1 MSIQPAEV
9 VEDVGQSKASVA
21 SELSMPNS
29 GKALRFVTIA
39 CAVAMVVLLVLAW
52 SAWSSYRAFD
62 VAMQRNLEIQD
73 LRGRIIYLDEVLTMS
88 ARMAAATGDLAWEK
102 RYNDR
107 LPQILSTID
116 RAMAILPG
124 FQGLKETDAANDKL
138 DDLESES
145 FRQLHA
151 GHPEISRA
159 ILFGD
164 EYARNKEIYARG
176 MDKLG
181 QKLQEAADATTQ
193 AEHRWA
199 IFNVVGASGAIP
211 LLIIG
216 WIVVMRELDR
226 WRRDLTAKHAQLVE
240 LNHTL
245 DEKVT
250 VRTAELKRA
259 TEAAQAATKAKS
271 AFLANM
277 SHEIRTPMN
286 GIMGMTELALDTELT
301 LEQRDY
307 LNTVKSSADAL
318 LSLINDILDFSKIE
332 AGRIELDP
340 IEFLLR
346 DSISDMLNP
355 LALRAASK
363 GLELA
368 YDIHPDVPDAM
379 IGDVYRLRQ
388 VIVNLVGNAIKFT
401 QKGEVV
407 ISMRLLERS
416 GDDLLLEVDVRDTG
430 IGIDAA
436 AIARLFQPFEQVEAG
451 TSRKYGG
458 TGLGLAISRQLVS
471 LMGGQIRLESKAG
484 VGSNFIFTVRFK
496 AGVPRPH
503 ASAQDAARVFP
514 GKTALIVDDNET
526 NRRILATMLGQWGL
540 RSIDADSGHK
550 ALAALDRSSNAGQRV
565 DILIT
570 DLNMPEM
577 DGFELVE
584 FVRSRADGAT
594 LPVIIL
600 TSSGTPG
607 DQDRCTKLKVA
618 ARLLK
623 PVKQSLLLDNLM
635 RVLAGA
641 SWVKEPQAIVA
652 AEAPGNSETPK
663 ALRILLAEDN
673 AVNQKFAIRLL
684 EGAGHKVTVA
694 HNGRQAVD
702 LSASQEFDLVLMDI
716 QMPEM
721 DGLDATRAIRARE
734 SASGG
739 QIPVIAMT
747 ANAMAGDREMCVDAG
762 MDGYVSKPVKKDAL
776 FAEVA
781 RVLASRRKGDGH
793 AAGV

>member
-1 MSIQPAEV
+1 
-9 VEDVGQSKASVA
+9 
-21 SELSMPNS
+21 
-29 GKALRFVTIA
+29 
-39 CAVAMVVLLVLAW
+39 
-52 SAWSSYRAFD
+52 
-62 VAMQRNLEIQD
+62 
-73 LRGRIIYLDEVLTMS
+73 
-88 ARMAAATGDLAWEK
+88 
-102 RYNDR
+102 
-107 LPQILSTID
+107 
-116 RAMAILPG
+116 
-124 FQGLKETDAANDKL
+124 
-138 DDLESES
+138 
-145 FRQLHA
+145 
-151 GHPEISRA
+151 
-159 ILFGD
+159 
-164 EYARNKEIYARG
+164 
-176 MDKLG
+176 
-181 QKLQEAADATTQ
+181 
-193 AEHRWA
+193 
-199 IFNVVGASGAIP
+199 
-211 LLIIG
+211 
-216 WIVVMRELDR
+216 
-226 WRRDLTAKHAQLVE
+226 
-240 LNHTL
+240 
-245 DEKVT
+245 
-250 VRTAELKRA
+250 
-259 TEAAQAATKAKS
+259 
-271 AFLANM
+271 
-277 SHEIRTPMN
+277 
-286 GIMGMTELALDTELT
+286 MG
-301 LEQRDY
+301 
-307 LNTVKSSADAL
+307 S
-318 LSLINDILDFSKIE
+318 
-332 AGRIELDP
+332 
-340 IEFLLR
+340 
-346 DSISDMLNP
+346 
-355 LALRAASK
+355 
-363 GLELA
+363 
-368 YDIHPDVPDAM
+368 
-379 IGDVYRLRQ
+379 
-388 VIVNLVGNAIKFT
+388 
-401 QKGEVV
+401 
-407 ISMRLLERS
+407 
-416 GDDLLLEVDVRDTG
+416 
-430 IGIDAA
+430 
-436 AIARLFQPFEQVEAG
+436 
-451 TSRKYGG
+451 
-458 TGLGLAISRQLVS
+458 
-471 LMGGQIRLESKAG
+471 
-484 VGSNFIFTVRFK
+484 
-496 AGVPRPH
+496 
-503 ASAQDAARVFP
+503 
-514 GKTALIVDDNET
+514 
-526 NRRILATMLGQWGL
+526 
-540 RSIDADSGHK
+540 
-550 ALAALDRSSNAGQRV
+550 ALDRSSNAGQRV